1 MMDIHLEGQRQHVAD
16 VLERAAESGPDEA
29 TLLREFYGNWVRFH
43 RTKNLQARVMKA
55 EQALPESHRT
65 KFDVDAL
72 AYLAQKL
79 IEGHHAIEEAR
90 AARGAETASIR
101 PSDSEVAAASGA

>member
-1 MMDIHLEGQRQHVAD
+1 MTTDPEALALMALQAHRAHVAD
-16 VLERAAESGPDEA
+16 VLERAAESGPDEP

-43 RTKNLQARVMKA
+43 RLRNQQARVMKA

-65 KFDVDAL
+65 KFDIEAM
-72 AYLAQKL
+72 AYLAQKM

-90 AARGAETASIR
+90 AARGAETTSIT
-101 PSDSEVAAASGA
+101 EE